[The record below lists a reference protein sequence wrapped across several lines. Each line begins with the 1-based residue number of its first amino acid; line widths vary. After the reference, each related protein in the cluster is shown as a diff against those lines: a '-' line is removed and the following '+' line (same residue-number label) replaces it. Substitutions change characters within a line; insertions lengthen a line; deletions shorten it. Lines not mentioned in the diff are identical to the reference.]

1 VIKLEKN
8 ADAKVANSKLNP
20 LPLAVAIDQVAD
32 SIIITSVDG
41 IVQFVNA
48 AFETITGYSRSEV
61 IGQSL
66 SILKSGQHTDE
77 FYRKIWDT
85 IRKGEVWSGRIINR
99 RKDGTLFE
107 EDATISPLCDES
119 HEVIHYVAV
128 KRDVTHEIQLEK
140 QLRQAQKMEAIGT
153 LAGGIAHD
161 FNNILTGIIGYVEL
175 AQLDAHENSS
185 VIQNL
190 EKVLIASH
198 RAKDLVMQILAFS
211 RQNELERKP
220 IQISLVIREILKLLQ
235 ATLPTTIEIRQNIGS
250 ETHYILA
257 DPSQIHQ
264 LLLNLCTNAAHAM
277 EASGGILEV
286 RTRAILLDDE
296 NINEFPEL
304 LPGCYLEMTVIDTG
318 HGMNPNI
325 LERLFDPFFTT
336 KEPTKGTGMGLAVV
350 HGIVKRHMGAIRV
363 QSKQDKGSEFRVVL
377 PKLEGRIRPVTKK
390 QEVLP
395 GGNERIL
402 FIDDEES
409 LVDLGSLLLERLGYQ
424 IETETD
430 PLKALETFRRKQ
442 RNFDLIITDMTMP
455 KMTGITLARKLIE
468 IREDIPIV
476 LTTGFSELIVEEK
489 FRQMG
494 IKALLMKP
502 LTMKDLADTIRKV
515 LE

>member
-1 VIKLEKN
+1 MKQN
-8 ADAKVANSKLNP
+8 AGAKVANSKLNH
-20 LPLAVAIDQVAD
+20 LPLAAAIDQVAD
-32 SIIITSVDG
+32 AIMITSVDG
-41 IVQFVNA
+41 IIQYVNT

-66 SILKSGQHTDE
+66 TILKSGRHTDE
-77 FYRKIWDT
+77 FYREIWDT
-85 IRKGEVWSGRIINR
+85 ILKGEVWSGRIINR

-107 EDATISPLCDES
+107 EDATISPLRDES
-119 HEVIHYVAV
+119 HEIVHYVAV
-128 KRDVTHEIQLEK
+128 KRDVTHELQLEK
-140 QLRQAQKMEAIGT
+140 QVRQAQKMEAIGT

-161 FNNILTGIIGYVEL
+161 FNNILTCIIGYVEL
-175 AQLDAHENSS
+175 AQLEAYENSPMM
-185 VIQNL
+185 QKLDN
-190 EKVLIASH
+190 VLIASH

-220 IQISLVIREILKLLQ
+220 IQISLAICEILNLLQ

-286 RTRAILLDDE
+286 RTRAILLDED
-296 NINEFPEL
+296 NIHEFPEL
-304 LPGCYLEMTVIDTG
+304 IPGCYLEMTVADTG
-318 HGMNPNI
+318 HGMNRNT

-350 HGIVKRHMGAIRV
+350 HGIVKRHKGAIRV
-363 QSKQDKGSEFRVVL
+363 QSKQDQGSAFCVIL
-377 PKLEGRIRPVTKK
+377 PKLEDQIRPDAKK
-390 QEVLP
+390 QEIMP
-395 GGNERIL
+395 GGRERIL

-409 LVDLGSLLLERLGYQ
+409 LVDLGSQQLKSLGYQ

-430 PLKALETFRRKQ
+430 ALKALETFRRKQ
-442 RNFDLIITDMTMP
+442 RDFDLIITDMTMP
-455 KMTGITLARKLIE
+455 KMTGLTLARKLLE
-468 IREDIPIV
+468 IRKDIPIV
-476 LTTGFSELIVEEK
+476 LTTGFAELNVEEK
-489 FRQMG
+489 VRQMG